1 MTRETIQASDFA
13 MKKEPR
19 QARSRATV
27 QAMVDACAR
36 ILEERGYAGLTTN
49 AVAEVAGVS
58 IGSVYE
64 FFPGK
69 DAIVARL
76 ADTLLADVSATLNAR
91 LERTDS
97 REDLHRAMRH
107 LIGAL
112 HALVYQHRK
121 LIRVLI
127 FQVPFV
133 QHLPSA
139 QQLQQ
144 ELLQVVVTGLQKSR
158 EHYHLTVPASSLYL
172 MATSTA
178 GSLLHLVLMPPPG
191 IHPEV
196 VLDDLSDKMAA
207 WLAQG

>member
-1 MTRETIQASDFA
+1 MAKSMAQPADLS

-19 QARSRATV
+19 QVRSRASV
-27 QAMVDACAR
+27 QAMVEACAR

-69 DAIVARL
+69 EAIVARL
-76 ADTLLADVSATLNAR
+76 ADNLLADVSSTLNAR
-91 LERTDS
+91 FERTDS

-112 HALVYQHRK
+112 HALMYQHRK
-121 LIRVLI
+121 LLKVML

-139 QQLQQ
+139 QALQQ
-144 ELLQVVVTGLQKSR
+144 ELLQAVLTGLQKSR
-158 EHYHLTVPASSLYL
+158 EHYQLSVSASSLYL

-178 GSLLHLVLMPPPG
+178 GSLLHLVLMAPPG
-191 IHPEV
+191 VDPDA
-196 VLDDLSDKMAA
+196 VLDDLSDKMAD
-207 WLAQG
+207 WLIAG

>member
-1 MTRETIQASDFA
+1 MARQMPQAADFK

-27 QAMVDACAR
+27 KAIVEAGAR
-36 ILEERGYAGLTTN
+36 ILVERGYAGLTTN
-49 AVAEVAGVS
+49 AVADVAGVS

-69 DAIVARL
+69 EAIVARL
-76 ADTLLADVSATLNAR
+76 ADTLLEDVSRTLNAR
-91 LERTDS
+91 IELTDR

-112 HALVYQHRK
+112 HGLVYQHRRLLK
-121 LIRVLI
+121 VLI

-133 QHLPSA
+133 QQLPSA
-139 QQLQQ
+139 QQLQR
-144 ELLQVVVTGLQKSR
+144 ELLQVVVNGLQKSR
-158 EHYHLTVPASSLYL
+158 EHYQLTVPSSTLYL

-178 GSLLHLVLMPPPG
+178 GSLLHLVLMAPPG
-191 IHPEV
+191 V
-196 VLDDLSDKMAA
+196 DSKAVLDDLARKMAD
-207 WLAQG
+207 WLEQG

>member
-1 MTRETIQASDFA
+1 MAREMLQLADLK

-19 QARSRATV
+19 QIRSKATV
-27 QAMVDACAR
+27 LAIIEAAAR

-69 DAIVARL
+69 EAIVAKL
-76 ADTLLADVSATLNAR
+76 ADMLLEEVSHTLNAR
-91 LERTDS
+91 IELTDS

-112 HALVYQHRK
+112 HALVYQHRH
-121 LIRVLI
+121 LLRVLI

-133 QHLPSA
+133 QQLPSA
-139 QQLQQ
+139 QQLQR
-144 ELLQVVVTGLQKSR
+144 ELLQVAVNGLQKSR
-158 EHYHLTVPASSLYL
+158 EHYQLTVATSSLYL

-178 GSLLHLVLMPPPG
+178 GSLLHLVLMAPPG
-191 IHPEV
+191 LDTRA
-196 VLDDLSDKMAA
+196 VLDDLARKMAD
-207 WLAQG
+207 WLEQG

>member
-1 MTRETIQASDFA
+1 MARDTFQLADLN
-13 MKKEPR
+13 MKKQPG
-19 QARSRATV
+19 QARSKASV

-69 DAIVARL
+69 EAIVARM
-76 ADTLLADVSATLNAR
+76 ADTLLEEVSATLNAR
-91 LERTDS
+91 LERTDR

-112 HALVYQHRK
+112 YSLVDQHRK
-121 LIRVLI
+121 LLKVLI

-133 QHLPSA
+133 QQLPSA
-139 QQLQQ
+139 QQLQR
-144 ELLQVVVTGLQKSR
+144 ELLQVVVNGMRKSR
-158 EHYHLTVPASSLYL
+158 QHYQLTVPPSSLYL

-178 GSLLHLVLMPPPG
+178 GSLLHLVLMRPEG
-191 IHPEV
+191 IDPDA
-196 VLDDLSDKMAA
+196 VLDDLSEKMAD
-207 WLAQG
+207 WLEQG

>member
-1 MTRETIQASDFA
+1 MATEKLQPTDFM

-19 QARSRATV
+19 QVRSRATV
-27 QAMVDACAR
+27 QAMVEACAR

-69 DAIVARL
+69 EAIVARV
-76 ADTLLADVSATLNAR
+76 ADTLLADVSSTLNAR
-91 LERTDS
+91 LERTD
-97 REDLHRAMRH
+97 RRQDVHRAMRH

-112 HALVYQHRK
+112 YALMYQHRR
-121 LIRVLI
+121 LLQVLI

-133 QHLPSA
+133 QQLPSA
-139 QQLQQ
+139 RQLQQ
-144 ELLQVVVTGLQKSR
+144 ELLQVVVNGLQKSR
-158 EHYHLTVPASSLYL
+158 EHYQLTVPPSTLYL

-178 GSLLHLVLMPPPG
+178 GSLLHLVLMKPPG
-191 IHPEV
+191 LDTDT
-196 VLDDLSDKMAA
+196 VLDDLATRMAD
-207 WLAQG
+207 WLEQG

>member
-1 MTRETIQASDFA
+1 

-19 QARSRATV
+19 QVRSRATV
-27 QAMVDACAR
+27 QAMVEACAR

-69 DAIVARL
+69 EAIVARL

-91 LERTDS
+91 FERTDS

-112 HALVYQHRK
+112 HDLISQHRK
-121 LIRVLI
+121 LLQVLI

-133 QHLPSA
+133 QQLPSA
-139 QQLQQ
+139 QKLQQ
-144 ELLQVVVTGLQKSR
+144 ELLRVVVNGLSKSR
-158 EHYHLTVPASSLYL
+158 EHYRLTVPPSSLYL

-178 GSLLHLVLMPPPG
+178 GSLLHLVLMKPAG
-191 IHPEV
+191 LDAGT
-196 VLDDLSDKMAA
+196 VLDDLANKMAD
-207 WLAQG
+207 WLASG